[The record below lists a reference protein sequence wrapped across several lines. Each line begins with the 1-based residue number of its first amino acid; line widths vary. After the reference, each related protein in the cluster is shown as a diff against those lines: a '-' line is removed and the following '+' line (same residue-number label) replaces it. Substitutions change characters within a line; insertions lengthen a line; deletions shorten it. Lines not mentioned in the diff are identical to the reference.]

1 MEGAGLR
8 KEATVALGVRE
19 PAQGL
24 EGREAELQDK
34 CRRGRA
40 GLAEDRPQS
49 KQERSG

>member
-1 MEGAGLR
+1 M
-8 KEATVALGVRE
+8 LGVRE

-24 EGREAELQDK
+24 EGREAELLDA

-49 KQERSG
+49 RQERSG